1 MNRETKTSAGSLL
14 PRISVTRP
22 VTVTMCLVA
31 LLAVGV
37 VSYSGIRIQAFAT
50 GLESSFIY
58 VGAYIPSDIS
68 PHEKD
73 QQVGRPMWEHFGTL
87 KGLRKFDI
95 KSTETNTSSRLYFRR
110 GLDMSEVYNRLMDR
124 VDQLKIPLALI
135 GVILVLY
142 LLGISLSVVVFLG
155 LIMLAGIVV
164 NNAIVM
170 VDYINRLRR
179 GGMAKFDAIAQAA
192 SVRFRPIVMTT
203 SITVLGL
210 LPMALGLGEGAEIR
224 TPMAIAVVAG
234 LISATVL
241 TLVIIPTVYSLV
253 DRGD

>member
-22 VTVTMCLVA
+22 VTVTMCLVT
-31 LLAVGV
+31 LLAVGM
-37 VSYSGIRIQAFAT
+37 VSYLGIRIQAFAT
-50 GLESSFIY
+50 GLESFFIY
-58 VGAYIPSDIS
+58 VGAYILSDTS

-73 QQVGRPMWEHFGTL
+73 QQVGRLMWEHFGTL

-95 KSTETNTSSRLYFRR
+95 KSNETNTSSRLYFRR

-142 LLGISLSVVVFLG
+142 LSGISLSVVVFLG

-170 VDYINRLRR
+170 VDYINRLR
-179 GGMAKFDAIAQAA
+179 
-192 SVRFRPIVMTT
+192 
-203 SITVLGL
+203 
-210 LPMALGLGEGAEIR
+210 
-224 TPMAIAVVAG
+224 
-234 LISATVL
+234 
-241 TLVIIPTVYSLV
+241 
-253 DRGD
+253 